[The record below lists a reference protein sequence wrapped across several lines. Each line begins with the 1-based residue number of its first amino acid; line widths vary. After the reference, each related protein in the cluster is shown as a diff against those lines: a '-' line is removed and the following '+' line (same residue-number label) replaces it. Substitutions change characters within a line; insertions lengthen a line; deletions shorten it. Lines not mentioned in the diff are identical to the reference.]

1 MTRRLNLVQPNF
13 AQGPRELNAYYL
25 PYSAGVLWAYA
36 SRMSLITE
44 RWHLDQLVWRRDPI
58 DTVYK
63 QLADCDVIGFS
74 TYVWNKSY
82 NYELARQIK
91 AYNPSCTIVFGGPE
105 PAVERTDIFQ
115 HYPFIDAVVKKE
127 GEVAFADLLHYG
139 ALPTVRGLLLN
150 DQGRVLD
157 TGAAVRIDRL
167 DQIPSPYTTGVFD
180 TIMADNPRVTWNATL
195 ETNRGCPYQCT
206 FCDWGSLT
214 YNKVKQFD
222 LARVFAEIE
231 WIGQH
236 GCDWMSITDANF
248 GMFVQRDDLI
258 VDKIIAVQA
267 AHGYPRRMGLSWAKN
282 QKAEVV
288 KLAKKLTARGFNNGL
303 TLSVQSLDDG
313 VLTEIKRQNLEINR
327 LNDVFDLCQ
336 REGVT
341 VNTELILGLPGET
354 VHSWRRN
361 VWQLLEINQHSG
373 IEFFQA
379 QLLENAEMNLTQR
392 SEHAI
397 AAIKVYDYLSG
408 NDDGDGIPEAVE
420 VVTSTRDL
428 PLEHMLEC
436 QEFAWFINTWHI
448 NGISQWYSRFLHKA
462 CGVSYQQFYTGFQD
476 WLGENAAWWREE
488 RGSVMDAYRSWM
500 TVGSISVDPVAGVK
514 IHGWNL
520 IHLSNLRMHAHDSYQ
535 QYCSAVEIYVENTY
549 GHLLQTN
556 LPAHSMIRPL
566 LDLRK
571 ITDAYVVRH
580 DRVADYPLQVH
591 TDSNIL
597 EHIITGT
604 ELTDR
609 SDPYRFEFPEDAQMT
624 LPVFMQNIYYARR
637 RNFGKASLSLQ
648 KDPSEN

>member
-25 PYSAGVLWAYA
+25 PYSAGVLWAHA

-44 RWHLDQLVWRRDPI
+44 RWHLDQLVWRRNAIED
-58 DTVYK
+58 VYE

-74 TYVWNKSY
+74 TYIWNKSY
-82 NYELARQIK
+82 NYQLARQIK
-91 AYNPSCTIVFGGPE
+91 AYNPRCTIVFGGPE
-105 PAVERTDIFQ
+105 LPIERTDIFEQ
-115 HYPFIDAVVKKE
+115 HPYIDVVVKKE
-127 GEVAFADLLHYG
+127 GEVAFADLLHHG

-150 DQGRVLD
+150 DLGRVID
-157 TGAAVRIDRL
+157 TGTAVRMDRL

-180 TIMADNPRVTWNATL
+180 QIMADNPTVTWNATL

-231 WIGQH
+231 WMGLH
-236 GCDWMSITDANF
+236 ECDWMSVTDANF
-248 GMFVQRDDLI
+248 GMFMARDDLI
-258 VDKIIAVQA
+258 IEKVIETQDRF
-267 AHGYPRRMGLSWAKN
+267 GYPRRMGLSWAKN
-282 QKAEVV
+282 QRADVV

-303 TLSVQSLDDG
+303 TLSVQSLDDH
-313 VLTEIKRQNLEINR
+313 VLSEIKRKNLEINK
-327 LNDVFDLCQ
+327 LNEVFDLCA
-336 REGVT
+336 REGIT

-354 VHSWRRN
+354 VLSWRRN
-361 VWQLLEINQHSG
+361 VWGLLDINQHSG

-392 SEHAI
+392 ETNSITSI
-397 AAIKVYDYLSG
+397 AVYDYLSG
-408 NDDGDGIPEAVE
+408 NDGGDGIPEAVE
-420 VVTSTRDL
+420 VVTSTADL
-428 PLEHMLEC
+428 PLADMLAC
-436 QEFAWFINTWHI
+436 QEFSWFINTWHI
-448 NGISQWYSRFLHKA
+448 NGISQWYARFLNRA
-462 CGVSYQQFYTGFQD
+462 LDISYEQFYTGFQA
-476 WLGENAAWWREE
+476 WLADNAAWWREE
-488 RGSVMDAYRSWM
+488 RDSVMDAYRSWM
-500 TVGSISVDPVAGVK
+500 TTGSISVDPVAGVK

-520 IHLSNLRMHAHDSYQ
+520 IHLSNLRMHADDSYT
-535 QYCSAVEIYVENTY
+535 QYLSAVDKYVDGHY
-549 GHLLQTN
+549 GSALLDLRSQ
-556 LPAHSMIRPL
+556 LRVGM
-566 LDLRK
+566 DLRK

>member
-1 MTRRLNLVQPNF
+1 MRRLNLVQPNF

-25 PYSAGVLWAYA
+25 PYSAGVLWSYA
-36 SRMSLITE
+36 KSIPEIART
-44 RWHLDQLVWRRDPI
+44 WQLDQLAWRRDPI

-105 PAVERTDIFQ
+105 PAVDSPDLFQ
-115 HYPFIDAVVKKE
+115 NHPYIDAVVKHE
-127 GEVAFADLLHYG
+127 GEQAFADILQHGLG
-139 ALPTVRGLLLN
+139 PWVRGIVEN
-150 DQGRVLD
+150 DQGWPQPWGEPL
-157 TGAAVRIDRL
+157 RINRL
-167 DQIPSPYTTGVFD
+167 DDIPSPYTAGVFD
-180 TIMADNPRVTWNATL
+180 TIMADNPEVTWNATL
-195 ETNRGCPYQCT
+195 ETNRGCPYACT

-214 YNKVKQFD
+214 YNKVKRFN
-222 LARVFAEIE
+222 LERVFAEIE

-236 GCDWMSITDANF
+236 RCDWMSITDANF
-248 GMFVQRDDLI
+248 GMFVHRDDLI

-282 QKAEVV
+282 QRAEVV

-462 CGVSYQQFYTGFQD
+462 CGVSYQQFYTGLQA

-488 RGSVMDAYRSWM
+488 RDSVMAAYRSWM

-520 IHLSNLRMHAHDSYQ
+520 IHLSNLRMHATNSYHR
-535 QYCSAVEIYVENTY
+535 YLSAVEIYVEAAY
-549 GHLLQTN
+549 GQLLASSIPTDI
-556 LPAHSMIRPL
+556 MIRPL

-571 ITDAYVVRH
+571 ITDYYVVRH
-580 DRVADYPLQVH
+580 DRITEYPMQVH
-591 TDSNIL
+591 TDSNL
-597 EHIITGT
+597 LDHIINGT
-604 ELTDR
+604 ELVMKYQ
-609 SDPYRFEFPEDAQMT
+609 PYTFDFPEDPQQS
-624 LPVFMQNIYYARR
+624 LPIFLQNIYYARR
-637 RNFGKASLSLQ
+637 RNFGKAAIRLELTT
-648 KDPSEN
+648 